1 MKADLDE
8 ADGSEVDPEY
18 KPPINLD
25 DSEDD
30 DSNISDDE
38 IQDLAKDASEHG
50 LIKAAPLPLGEDLVE
65 SLKIGGKSKK
75 ITNWAPTIQMQLV
88 FG

>member
-1 MKADLDE
+1 M
-8 ADGSEVDPEY
+8 
-18 KPPINLD
+18 D

>member
-75 ITNWAPTIQMQLV
+75 ITN
-88 FG
+88 